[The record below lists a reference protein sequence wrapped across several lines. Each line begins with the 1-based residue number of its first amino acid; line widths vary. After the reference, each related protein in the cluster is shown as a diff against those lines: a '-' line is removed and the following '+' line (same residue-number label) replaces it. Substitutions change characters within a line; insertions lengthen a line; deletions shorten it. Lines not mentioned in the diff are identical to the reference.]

1 VTSYAYFRFLFPEG
15 NGARTRKKINAKTRK
30 NVSVGQAFSHAL
42 VQVIAKGQ
50 LISQNESVMPIQML
64 MIPGLFNL

>member
-1 VTSYAYFRFLFPEG
+1 M
-15 NGARTRKKINAKTRK
+15 NAKTRK

-42 VQVIAKGQ
+42 MQVIQ